1 MLNFLLKF
9 IDVYKVD
16 EKFNLC
22 EELTNNKHSRF
33 HHKVGS
39 KLGGV
44 ARSFSQSQ
52 LANALTTKSSECTK
66 A

>member
-1 MLNFLLKF
+1 MLNFLLEF
-9 IDVYKVD
+9 IDVYKLD

-39 KLGGV
+39 KLGGTCTII
-44 ARSFSQSQ
+44 
-52 LANALTTKSSECTK
+52 LAIAIG
-66 A
+66 